1 MSESEKQKAKDS
13 ISDPQAA
20 AGTGAAAALGGA
32 AGPGAGTS
40 AKTTANQ
47 ITTGGT
53 RNTSIVL
60 NIGKFFEDVNIM
72 NTDGRNL
79 RQLQDAV
86 LESINRSLEIATSAG
101 R

>member
-1 MSESEKQKAKDS
+1 MSVAPFPSYFPLPASSQICAAVNWS
-13 ISDPQAA
+13 ISCA
-20 AGTGAAAALGGA
+20 
-32 AGPGAGTS
+32 
-40 AKTTANQ
+40 
-47 ITTGGT
+47 TGGT

-60 NIGKFFEDVNIM
+60 NIGKFFEDVNIT
-72 NTDGRNL
+72 NTDGRDL